1 MQPILV
7 LSAPH
12 PGILYINGGF
22 AGEISHQSPLFRPV
36 SAQGAL
42 YLDYRP
48 ITNAC
53 MPMAR
58 RLVFSGGEPMVA
70 SADDAEDMNIVVWP
84 GGVTEIE
91 FEPRS
96 YPAPVQ
102 RFQLAGHDLAFEAE
116 GLRLS
121 CDGHALCT
129 LPEGA
134 QLPEFR
140 RLKNGCALI
149 GSCSGGKYLL
159 TTDESLKRQTGLLRA
174 GQLDI
179 EADERIRA
187 VNAASDLV
195 GHATLETWRLAPEG
209 LMLVSSEAAWAH
221 GAPRWPAT
229 SEDTARAAVEAALE
243 GLISEAENYLSPALR
258 MQDPLHG
265 IGETCDLCVKM
276 RYAPPDARPCV
287 GLLRLEGEHMARV
300 RPLYYR
306 AVPFGGPQG
315 PWQIEAFEFE

>member
-1 MQPILV
+1 MQPTLV
-7 LSAPH
+7 LNAPH
-12 PGILYINGGF
+12 PGILYINGRF
-22 AGEISHQSPLFRPV
+22 AGEVAPQNPLFRPV

-48 ITNAC
+48 LTNAC

-58 RLVFSGGEPMVA
+58 RLVFSGGEPMSA
-70 SADDAEDMNIVVWP
+70 SADDAENMNIIVWS
-84 GGVTEIE
+84 GGITEIE
-91 FEPRS
+91 FEPRP

-102 RFQLAGHDLAFEAE
+102 RFQLSGHNFTFETE
-116 GLRLS
+116 SLRLS
-121 CDGHALCT
+121 CDGRSLCT

-134 QLPEFR
+134 QPPELR

-159 TTDESLKRQTGLLRA
+159 TTDENLNRQTGLLRA
-174 GQLDI
+174 NQLDI

-195 GHATLETWRLAPEG
+195 GHATLETWQLAPDG
-209 LMLVSSEAAWAH
+209 LMLVSSEATWTH

-229 SEDTARAAVEAALE
+229 AEDTARAAVEAALE
-243 GLISEAENYLSPALR
+243 GLESEAENYLSPALR
-258 MQDPLHG
+258 IQDPLHT
-265 IGETCDLCVKM
+265 IGEICDLCVKM

-306 AVPFGGPQG
+306 ACPSGSPQN

>member
-1 MQPILV
+1 MQPTLV

-12 PGILYINGGF
+12 PGILYINGRF
-22 AGEISHQSPLFRPV
+22 AGEVSHQNPLFRPV

-48 ITNAC
+48 LTNAC
-53 MPMAR
+53 LAMAR
-58 RLVFSGGEPMVA
+58 RLVFSGGEPMAA

-91 FEPRS
+91 FEPR
-96 YPAPVQ
+96 PCPTPVQ
-102 RFQLAGHDLAFEAE
+102 RFQLFGHSLAFEPE
-116 GLRLS
+116 SLRLS
-121 CDGHALCT
+121 CDGRSLCT

-134 QLPEFR
+134 HAPELR

-149 GSCSGGKYLL
+149 GGCTGGKYLL
-159 TTDESLKRQTGLLRA
+159 TTDESLGRQTGLLRA
-174 GQLDI
+174 SQLDI

-187 VNAASDLV
+187 VNSASDLV

-221 GAPRWPAT
+221 GAPRWPTTA
-229 SEDTARAAVEAALE
+229 EDTARAAVEAALE
-243 GLISEAENYLSPALR
+243 GLEAEAENYLSPALR
-258 MQDPLHG
+258 IQDPLHN
-265 IGETCDLCVKM
+265 IGEACDLCVKM

-287 GLLRLEGEHMARV
+287 GLLHLEGEHMARV

-306 AVPFGGPQG
+306 ASPSGCPQG
-315 PWQIEAFEFE
+315 PWQIDAFEFE